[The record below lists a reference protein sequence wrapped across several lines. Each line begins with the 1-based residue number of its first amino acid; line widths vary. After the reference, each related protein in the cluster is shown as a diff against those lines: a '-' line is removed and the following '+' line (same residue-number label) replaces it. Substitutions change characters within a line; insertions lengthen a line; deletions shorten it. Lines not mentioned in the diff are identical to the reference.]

1 MLDTAGDL
9 LRALAA
15 PVRIA
20 IVLQLRESARCVH
33 ELVDA
38 LGVPQPL
45 VSQHLRILKAAG
57 VVAGERTGREVLY
70 RLVDHHLAHIVVA
83 AVTHAAEDTSDVRA
97 PGVRAT
103 RQRAAISA
111 LLENIDDFRSAQDL
125 HDELR
130 RRGEGIGLTTVYR
143 TLQSMA
149 TAGLVD
155 TLRTDTGESV
165 YRRCSEHHHH
175 HLVCRVC
182 GCTVEV
188 QGGQVETWAQTSH
201 ANTASPMSA
210 TPSRSSASAAAAR
223 RTKLGVTDQLTAHIG
238 ARAEHH
244 HDQRLQRLVGQAG
257 GRESCSAA

>member
-1 MLDTAGDL
+1 MKTVSTLSGTPAHEHAAAAQDLPPRDVLHIAGDL

-33 ELVDA
+33 DLVDA
-38 LGVPQPL
+38 LEVPQPL
-45 VSQHLRILKAAG
+45 VSQHRHRG
-57 VVAGERTGREVLY
+57 GRGHPRRRGRPVS
-70 RLVDHHLAHIVVA
+70 
-83 AVTHAAEDTSDVRA
+83 TT
-97 PGVRAT
+97 GVRAT

-111 LLENIDDFRSAQDL
+111 LLENLEDFRSAQEL

-149 TAGLVD
+149 ANGLVD

-165 YRRCSEHHHH
+165 YRRCSDDHHH

-182 GCTVEV
+182 GCTVEI
-188 QGGQVETWAQTSH
+188 QGGDVEAWAAQVAREHGFSEVSH
-201 ANTASPMSA
+201 TIEIF
-210 TPSRSSASAAAAR
+210 
-223 RTKLGVTDQLTAHIG
+223 GVCGDC
-238 ARAEHH
+238 
-244 HDQRLQRLVGQAG
+244 AG
-257 GRESCSAA
+257 K